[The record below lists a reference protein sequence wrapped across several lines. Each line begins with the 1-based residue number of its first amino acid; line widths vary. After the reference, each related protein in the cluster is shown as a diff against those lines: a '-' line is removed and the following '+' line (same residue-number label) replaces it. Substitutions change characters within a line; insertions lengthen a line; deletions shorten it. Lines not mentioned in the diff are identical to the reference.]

1 MAIRAILFSPHFSLA
16 FYAGIAYTII
26 EVIALLNQYRES
38 TVKYTAILP
47 QDCVSELRFM
57 AERKV
62 IPSVNQGIRTAVEDF
77 VTAYKRQEYQQSMKE
92 AANDKGF
99 MERTM
104 DAQQAFA
111 VVDAEDGEW

>member
-1 MAIRAILFSPHFSLA
+1 MVYNIV
-16 FYAGIAYTII
+16 
-26 EVIALLNQYRES
+26 EVITMLNQYRES

-47 QDCVSELRFM
+47 QDCVEELRFM
-57 AERKV
+57 AERKA

-77 VTAYKRQEYQQSMKE
+77 VTAYKRQEYQYAMKE

-104 DAQQAFA
+104 DMQQAFA